1 MCPFIITGSCRV
13 NTHDTVCSK
22 SPTSLLSQRYPH
34 STRLKKQRQRHSCS
48 HHPVKVEVLCS
59 TLDFTSKF
67 CVFSF
72 VCWLT
77 TEAFLN
83 VSVFLDLT
91 ALPSPPSD
99 NSSPEPL
106 TIESRLKLDTSDF
119 EAQERQR
126 LAQEAKAERR
136 QKQQVSRVIQ
146 TGLLWL
152 ERPGWQK
159 MLDCL
164 KKTLNI
170 LSHQERELVL
180 KRIAEDRKSQ
190 QQKSQTGTVTEMSP
204 PSGQGQR
211 LGGTIKTNVDN
222 QCILMVCHQMT
233 RSFALCR
240 RKRQVTDFCVLCL
253 CRRFD
258 CHPASLCVSAS
269 QPTPLCAAW
278 WSTSPDAIPL
288 WLPSLSSRVSLGNVS
303 GIQNSLAL
311 WETLV

>member
-48 HHPVKVEVLCS
+48 HLPVKVEVLCS
-59 TLDFTSKF
+59 TLDFTSQF

-72 VCWLT
+72 VCLLT

-83 VSVFLDLT
+83 VSVFFLDLT

-106 TIESRLKLDTSDF
+106 TVESRLKLDTSDF

-146 TGLLWL
+146 TGLFWL
-152 ERPGWQK
+152 ERPG
-159 MLDCL
+159 
-164 KKTLNI
+164 
-170 LSHQERELVL
+170 
-180 KRIAEDRKSQ
+180 
-190 QQKSQTGTVTEMSP
+190 
-204 PSGQGQR
+204 
-211 LGGTIKTNVDN
+211 
-222 QCILMVCHQMT
+222 
-233 RSFALCR
+233 
-240 RKRQVTDFCVLCL
+240 
-253 CRRFD
+253 
-258 CHPASLCVSAS
+258 
-269 QPTPLCAAW
+269 
-278 WSTSPDAIPL
+278 
-288 WLPSLSSRVSLGNVS
+288 
-303 GIQNSLAL
+303 
-311 WETLV
+311 